1 MIEWMSVTL
10 LPTGRTYG
18 VADEDGPVTIEV
30 WARAAAEAMRAADEP
45 SASVMRVM

>member
-18 VADEDGPVTIEV
+18 VAEDDGPVTIEV
-30 WARAAAEAMRAADEP
+30 WARVTAEAMSAAVEP